1 MSRIKDTFNQTF
13 AEGGKG
19 RQITFWVCI
28 ALAAILIVSAFVAI
42 AIKLD
47 KLETFEE
54 VPTSAYARSN
64 ILAWKI
70 PWTREP
76 GRLQS
81 MGWQRVGHDRATSTF
96 TFTLDYTF

>member
-13 AEGGKG
+13 SEGGKG

-54 VPTSAYARSN
+54 IPTSAYYSYRARGYCQACSHSGN
-64 ILAWKI
+64 YSI
-70 PWTREP
+70 
-76 GRLQS
+76 
-81 MGWQRVGHDRATSTF
+81 
-96 TFTLDYTF
+96 